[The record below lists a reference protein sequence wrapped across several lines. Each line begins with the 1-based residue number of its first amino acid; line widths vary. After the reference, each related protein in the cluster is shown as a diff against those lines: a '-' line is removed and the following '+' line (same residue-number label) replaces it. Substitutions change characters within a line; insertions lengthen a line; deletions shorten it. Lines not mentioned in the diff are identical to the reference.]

1 MRMIKGAFPFIAA
14 LLLAAG
20 PALADKYSD
29 TVNLFKNAGQSA
41 SFFGNSYGYAV
52 FPTIGKAGLGI
63 GGALCLPPST
73 LGAVEALTAA
83 AAAELPPEGLDPAV
97 ANGPLL
103 PAVNDITG
111 ILIYFA
117 LAATL
122 FDRSLP

>member
-52 FPTIGKAGLGI
+52 FPTTRQAGPGLG
-63 GGALCLPPST
+63 GERRRLV
-73 LGAVEALTAA
+73 LGAPGIV
-83 AAAELPPEGLDPAV
+83 LPQRHRLR
-97 ANGPLL
+97 
-103 PAVNDITG
+103 
-111 ILIYFA
+111 
-117 LAATL
+117 LAAL
-122 FDRSLP
+122 VLEPQRGR